1 MDSVRNFCHTAT
13 SPYRCLGLVIEAR
26 PETIRALVQ
35 GIKPRLG
42 ECLLVQDLL
51 QLFGNFFYS
60 PSKIS
65 L

>member
-1 MDSVRNFCHTAT
+1 MDSIIGFCHTAT
-13 SPYRCLGLVIEAR
+13 SPYRRLGLVIEAG

-35 GIKPRLG
+35 GIKPRFG
-42 ECLLVQDLL
+42 ERLLVQDLL